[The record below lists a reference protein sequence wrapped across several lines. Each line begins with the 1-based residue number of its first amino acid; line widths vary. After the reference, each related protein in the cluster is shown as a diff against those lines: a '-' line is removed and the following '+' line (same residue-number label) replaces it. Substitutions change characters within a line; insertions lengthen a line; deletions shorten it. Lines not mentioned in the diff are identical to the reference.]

1 MDDIQE
7 ESAKYGSVRT
17 VIIPRPSK
25 DGSHMPG
32 VGKVF
37 VKYGTQVSEREQ
49 HIGRISFL
57 PLLPSPTV
65 STPIVLVLTLVS
77 RKCVYGF

>member
-7 ESAKYGSVRT
+7 ESAKYGSVKT

-37 VKYGTQVSEREQ
+37 VKYGTQVRTREKQ
-49 HIGRISFL
+49 HNGKNFI
-57 PLLPSPTV
+57 PPTFASV
-65 STPIVLVLTLVS
+65 HCQYTHIVLVHLHT
-77 RKCVYGF
+77 FFI